1 MKAYIYILLVTALI
15 GCASITTDKTP
26 PLEPAGFSNLQT
38 IPINVSRIEYDS
50 YIKRGANTW
59 DVANDLVT
67 SPDVAMQRYLKQ
79 RFKPNTKNGVL
90 KIDLE
95 KAQVSTSEVKNDN
108 KILSYIPL
116 ANMTEYI
123 FEIVVSVENQ
133 YQVGK
138 PNTKNTLR
146 YVRKKA
152 IPLNKTIAYREALL
166 QVTLEE
172 LIRDFDEG
180 LLNMLSTKYDILRL
194 KDGMSLKPK
203 TILPET
209 ESDLGVYF
217 ENLKDE
223 TQKTIEEIQEHSF
236 KPQNPEAVESEPLLN
251 N

>member
-1 MKAYIYILLVTALI
+1 MKVSIYILFVTVLV
-15 GCASITTDKTP
+15 GCSTITTDKTP

-50 YIKRGANTW
+50 YIQRGANTW
-59 DVANDLVT
+59 DVAHELVT

-79 RFKPNTKNGVL
+79 RFKPNTKSGVL

-95 KAQVSTSEVKNDN
+95 KAQVSTTEVKNDN
-108 KILSYIPL
+108 KILSFIPL
-116 ANMTEYI
+116 ANMTEYT

-194 KDGMSLKPK
+194 KEGMSLKPK

-209 ESDLGVYF
+209 ESELGVYF

-223 TQKTIEEIQEHSF
+223 TQKKIEEIQERSF
-236 KPQNPEAVESEPLLN
+236 KPQNPEAVEAEPLLN

>member
-1 MKAYIYILLVTALI
+1 MKAYIYILLVMVLI